1 MSCENLYFVRA
12 PHTTLGHYSTGH
24 DRPTGTPRHDA
35 TDDTLA
41 AATSPTSTTL
51 STRYR
56 SPVCVSPRQPRHAR
70 ATQTHTES
78 PEVHSRHTH
87 ARAHTRATPL
97 MHTACCGIKHY
108 CTACV
113 SFPPHSPFIV
123 VSCVLRASG
132 GRVPVPQPPPPISR
146 SARTGQRGSRGAT
159 SVPTPAEPRLSL
171 GRA

>member
-1 MSCENLYFVRA
+1 MKICILFA
-12 PHTTLGHYSTGH
+12 PHTLHYS
-24 DRPTGTPRHDA
+24 DRTRQAHGNSTARC
-35 TDDTLA
+35 DTTTHSL
-41 AATSPTSTTL
+41 PPHVKPHQHHTL

-113 SFPPHSPFIV
+113 SIPPHSPFIV

-146 SARTGQRGSRGAT
+146 SARTGQRGSRGAM